1 MGFGYDIHRLEP
13 GRPLFLGGISI
24 PFSRGLIGHSD
35 GDCLLHAIID
45 ALLGALGDRDIG
57 QVFPD
62 SDPQYLN
69 IRSTRLLEE
78 IVIVLQKKNA
88 KIVNIDT
95 VIVAEQPKLA
105 PFLPHMKS
113 TLSRILSL
121 DSCSIGIKA
130 KTHEGMEAAG
140 LGDALSAYATVLHE
154 MDG

>member
-24 PFSRGLIGHSD
+24 PFSKGLIGHSD

-95 VIVAEQPKLA
+95 VVVAEQPKLA
-105 PFLPHMKS
+105 PFLPNMKS

-130 KTHEGMEAAG
+130 KTNEGMDAAG
-140 LGDALSAYATVLHE
+140 RGDAIAAYATVLLE
-154 MDG
+154 MDV